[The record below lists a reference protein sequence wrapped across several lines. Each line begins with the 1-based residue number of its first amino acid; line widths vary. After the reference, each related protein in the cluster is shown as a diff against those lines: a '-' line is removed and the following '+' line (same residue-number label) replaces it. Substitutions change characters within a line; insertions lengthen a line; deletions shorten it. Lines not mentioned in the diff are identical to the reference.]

1 MEMYYIQS
9 LMQDE
14 FGKVIV
20 WLGFI
25 LILMFIDI
33 LTGFIQAYVN
43 RNLKSRAMSVGLLKK
58 AGLFLVLLGIIP
70 LAVLMPDIIG
80 VSVIIGVYVIEIVNE
95 LLSIIENLQKMGINI
110 KIFDPIM
117 QRLNGK
123 DDNKHE

>member
-1 MEMYYIQS
+1 MYYIQS

-14 FGKVIV
+14 FGKVVV

-33 LTGFIQAYVN
+33 MTGFIQAYVN

-58 AGLFLVLLGIIP
+58 AGLFLVLLGIVP

-95 LLSIIENLQKMGINI
+95 LLSIIENLQKMGVNI

-123 DDNKHE
+123 DDKNE

>member
-1 MEMYYIQS
+1 MYYIQS

>member
-14 FGKVIV
+14 FGKVVV

-33 LTGFIQAYVN
+33 ATGFIQAYVN

-58 AGLFLVLLGIIP
+58 AGLFLVFL
-70 LAVLMPDIIG
+70 VLC
-80 VSVIIGVYVIEIVNE
+80 
-95 LLSIIENLQKMGINI
+95 L
-110 KIFDPIM
+110 
-117 QRLNGK
+117 
-123 DDNKHE
+123 

>member
-95 LLSIIENLQKMGINI
+95 LLSIIENLQKMGVNI

-123 DDNKHE
+123 DNKHE

>member
-1 MEMYYIQS
+1 MYYIQS

-95 LLSIIENLQKMGINI
+95 LLSIIENLQKMGVNI

-123 DDNKHE
+123 DDKHE

>member
-1 MEMYYIQS
+1 MSYIQS

-95 LLSIIENLQKMGINI
+95 LLSIIENLQKMGVNI

-123 DDNKHE
+123 DDKHE

>member
-95 LLSIIENLQKMGINI
+95 LLSIIENLQKMGVNI

-123 DDNKHE
+123 DDKHE

>member
-1 MEMYYIQS
+1 MQMYYIQS

-14 FGKVIV
+14 FGKMVV

-33 LTGFIQAYVN
+33 MTGFIQAYVN

-95 LLSIIENLQKMGINI
+95 LLSIIENLQKMGVNI

-123 DDNKHE
+123 DDKYE

>member
-14 FGKVIV
+14 FGKVVV

-33 LTGFIQAYVN
+33 MTGFIQAYVN

-95 LLSIIENLQKMGINI
+95 LLSIIENLQKMGVNI

-123 DDNKHE
+123 DDKHE

>member
-14 FGKVIV
+14 FGKVVV

-33 LTGFIQAYVN
+33 ATGFIQAYVN

-58 AGLFLVLLGIIP
+58 AGLFLVLLGIVP

-95 LLSIIENLQKMGINI
+95 LLSIIENLQKMGVNI

-123 DDNKHE
+123 DDKHE

>member
-123 DDNKHE
+123 DDKHE

>member
-1 MEMYYIQS
+1 MYYIQS

-14 FGKVIV
+14 FGKVVV

-33 LTGFIQAYVN
+33 ATGFIQAYVN

-58 AGLFLVLLGIIP
+58 AGLFLVLLVIIP

-95 LLSIIENLQKMGINI
+95 LLSIIENLQKMGVNI

-123 DDNKHE
+123 DDKHE

>member
-1 MEMYYIQS
+1 MYYVQS

-95 LLSIIENLQKMGINI
+95 LLSVMENLHKMGINI
-110 KIFDPIM
+110 KIFNPIM

-123 DDNKHE
+123 DYKHE

>member
-1 MEMYYIQS
+1 MYYIQS

-14 FGKVIV
+14 FGKVVV

-33 LTGFIQAYVN
+33 ATGFIQAYVN

-58 AGLFLVLLGIIP
+58 AGLFLVLLGIVP

-95 LLSIIENLQKMGINI
+95 LLSIIENLQKMGVNI

-123 DDNKHE
+123 DDKHE

>member
-14 FGKVIV
+14 FGKMVV

-25 LILMFIDI
+25 ILLMFIDI
-33 LTGFIQAYVN
+33 MTGFIQAYVN

-58 AGLFLVLLGIIP
+58 AGLFLVLLGIVP
-70 LAVLMPDIIG
+70 LALLMPEIIG
-80 VSVIIGVYVIEIVNE
+80 TSVIIGVYVIEIVNE
-95 LLSIIENLQKMGINI
+95 LLSVMENLHKMGINI
-110 KIFDPIM
+110 KIFNPIM

-123 DDNKHE
+123 DDKHE

>member
-14 FGKVIV
+14 FGKVVV

-33 LTGFIQAYVN
+33 MTGFIQAYVN

-58 AGLFLVLLGIIP
+58 AGLFLVLLGIVP

-95 LLSIIENLQKMGINI
+95 LLSIIENLQKMGVNI

-123 DDNKHE
+123 DDKHE

>member
-14 FGKVIV
+14 FGKVVV

-33 LTGFIQAYVN
+33 MTGFIQAYVN

-58 AGLFLVLLGIIP
+58 AGLFLVLLGIVP

-95 LLSIIENLQKMGINI
+95 LLSIIENLQKMGVNI

-123 DDNKHE
+123 DDKYE

>member
-1 MEMYYIQS
+1 MYYIQS

-14 FGKVIV
+14 FGKVVV

-33 LTGFIQAYVN
+33 MTGFIQAYVN

-58 AGLFLVLLGIIP
+58 AGLFLVLLGIVP

-95 LLSIIENLQKMGINI
+95 LLSIIENLQKMGVNI

-123 DDNKHE
+123 DDKYE

>member
-1 MEMYYIQS
+1 MYYVQS

-95 LLSIIENLQKMGINI
+95 LLSVMENLHKMGINI
-110 KIFDPIM
+110 KIFNPIM

-123 DDNKHE
+123 DDKHE

>member
-1 MEMYYIQS
+1 MEMYYVQS

-95 LLSIIENLQKMGINI
+95 LLSVMENLHKMGINI
-110 KIFDPIM
+110 KIFNPIM

-123 DDNKHE
+123 DDKHE

>member
-1 MEMYYIQS
+1 MYYIQS

-14 FGKVIV
+14 FGKVVV

-33 LTGFIQAYVN
+33 MTGFIQAYVN

-58 AGLFLVLLGIIP
+58 AGLFLVLLGIVP

-95 LLSIIENLQKMGINI
+95 LLSIIENLQKMGVNI

-123 DDNKHE
+123 DDKHE

>member
-1 MEMYYIQS
+1 
-9 LMQDE
+9 MQDE
-14 FGKVIV
+14 FGKVVV

-33 LTGFIQAYVN
+33 ATGFIQAYVN

-58 AGLFLVLLGIIP
+58 AGLFLVLLGIVP
-70 LAVLMPDIIG
+70 LALLMPEIIG
-80 VSVIIGVYVIEIVNE
+80 TSVIIGVYVIEIVNE
-95 LLSIIENLQKMGINI
+95 LLSIIENLQKMGVNI

-123 DDNKHE
+123 DDKHE

>member
-1 MEMYYIQS
+1 MYYIQS

-14 FGKVIV
+14 FGKVVV

-33 LTGFIQAYVN
+33 MTGFIQAYVN

-95 LLSIIENLQKMGINI
+95 LLSIIENLQKMGVNI
-110 KIFDPIM
+110 KIFGPIM

-123 DDNKHE
+123 DDKHE

>member
-1 MEMYYIQS
+1 MEMHYIQN

-58 AGLFLVLLGIIP
+58 AGLFLVLLGIIL

-80 VSVIIGVYVIEIVNE
+80 TSVIIGVYVIEIVNE
-95 LLSIIENLQKMGINI
+95 LLSVMENLHKMGINI
-110 KIFDPIM
+110 KIFNPIM

-123 DDNKHE
+123 DDKHE

>member
-1 MEMYYIQS
+1 MYYIQS

-14 FGKVIV
+14 FGKVVV

-33 LTGFIQAYVN
+33 MTGFIQAYVN

-95 LLSIIENLQKMGINI
+95 LLSIIENLQKMGVNI

-123 DDNKHE
+123 DDKHE

>member
-1 MEMYYIQS
+1 MYYIQS

-123 DDNKHE
+123 DDKHE

>member
-1 MEMYYIQS
+1 MEMSYIQS

-95 LLSIIENLQKMGINI
+95 LLSIIENLQKMGVNI
-110 KIFDPIM
+110 KIFDPII

-123 DDNKHE
+123 DDKHE

>member
-14 FGKVIV
+14 FGKVVV

-33 LTGFIQAYVN
+33 ATGFIQAYVN

-58 AGLFLVLLGIIP
+58 AGLFLVLLGIVP
-70 LAVLMPDIIG
+70 LALLMPEIIG
-80 VSVIIGVYVIEIVNE
+80 TSVIIGVYVIEIVNE
-95 LLSIIENLQKMGINI
+95 LLSIIENLQKMGVNI

-123 DDNKHE
+123 DDKHE

>member
-1 MEMYYIQS
+1 MEMSYIQS

-95 LLSIIENLQKMGINI
+95 LLSIIENLQKMGVNI

-123 DDNKHE
+123 DDKHE

>member
-1 MEMYYIQS
+1 MYYIQS

-14 FGKVIV
+14 FGKVVV

-33 LTGFIQAYVN
+33 ATGFIQAYVN

-95 LLSIIENLQKMGINI
+95 LLSIIENLQKMGVNI

-123 DDNKHE
+123 DDKHE